1 MTDDRRKERVPS
13 RPEAVF
19 FDLYETLITE
29 FEDGRR
35 RSKRAYDYD
44 GLLGLSAET
53 FKAEWGARQARRM
66 NGTFRDYPDVLR
78 DILAARGLAVD
89 EGAVRLL
96 HESRL
101 EEKRIPFAPIRADVL
116 ELLTR
121 LRARGIKLG
130 LISNC
135 TREEVD
141 AWDGSELSPHFDDRI
156 FSFEAGCSKPD
167 EAIYRLACFRMD
179 VRPEACVFVGDGG
192 SRELEG
198 ADRAGM
204 RAFHA
209 HWYNTYIESAYPKLA
224 SPLEL
229 LHYLN

>member
-1 MTDDRRKERVPS
+1 MRT
-13 RPEAVF
+13 EAVF

-53 FKAEWGARQARRM
+53 FKAEWSARQTRRM

-89 EGAVRLL
+89 DRAVRFL

-101 EEKRIPFAPIRADVL
+101 EEKRIPFAPIREDVL
-116 ELLTR
+116 ALLAR
-121 LRARGIKLG
+121 LRAQGIKLG

-135 TREEVD
+135 AREEVD
-141 AWDGSELSPHFDDRI
+141 AWESSELAPHFADRV

-167 EAIYRLACFRMD
+167 EAIYRLACGRMG

-198 ADRAGM
+198 AERAGM

-209 HWYNTYIESAYPKLA
+209 YWYNTHIESAYPKLTA
-224 SPLEL
+224 PLEL
-229 LHYLN
+229 LRVLG